1 MPTMNDTSHPVH
13 LPPGLNVLERGWLSA
28 NSVVCTGPNG
38 TALVDSGYCS
48 HADQTLALVESCL
61 GGRPLDR
68 LLNTH
73 LHSDHCG
80 GNHALQQR
88 YPAMRTCIPPGEAA
102 AVRNW
107 DADSLSYQ
115 PTGQQCPRFNADDLL
130 QPGSTVDLAGLDW
143 QVLAA
148 PGHDPHAVLL
158 FEPEHGVLI
167 SGDALWDNGFGV
179 VFPEIEGAAAFDEVS
194 NTLDLIESLSAQTVV
209 PGHGPVFG
217 GSIDRVAQ
225 ALARAR
231 SRLAQF
237 RANPQQHTLYA
248 AKVLLK
254 FRLMDL
260 RHLPLVDFLT
270 WASSTPYLAALHR
283 SAETAEPLENWVQG
297 LLSGMARSGSL
308 QLSEGWISD
317 R

>member
-1 MPTMNDTSHPVH
+1 MSAIDHPIT
-13 LPPGLNVLERGWLSA
+13 LPPGLVVLERGWLSA

-38 TALVDSGYCS
+38 TALVDSGYGS
-48 HADQTLALVESCL
+48 HADQTLALVASCL
-61 GGRPLDR
+61 AGRPLDR

-80 GNHALQQR
+80 GNAALQQR
-88 YPAMRTCIPPGEAA
+88 YPALRTFIPPGEAA
-102 AVRNW
+102 AVRHW
-107 DADSLSYQ
+107 DTERLSYQ
-115 PTGQQCPRFNADDLL
+115 PTGQQCPRFRADDLL
-130 QPGSTVDLAGLDW
+130 QPGTTIELADLNW

-158 FEPEHGVLI
+158 FQPEHGVLI

-179 VFPEIEGAAAFDEVS
+179 VFPEIEGVAAFDEVAD
-194 NTLDLIESLSAQTVV
+194 TLDLIESLQAQVV
-209 PGHGPVFG
+209 IPGHGPVFG
-217 GSIDRVAQ
+217 GSTARVAQ

-237 RANPQQHTLYA
+237 RAQPQQHTLYA

-260 RHLPLVDFLT
+260 HHLPLADFLA
-270 WASSTPYLAALHR
+270 WATRTPYLAALHQA
-283 SAETAEPLENWVQG
+283 AEATEPLERWVQA
-297 LLSGMARSGSL
+297 LLDGMARSGSL
-308 QLSEGWISD
+308 QLADGWISD

>member
-1 MPTMNDTSHPVH
+1 MTDLDHPIA
-13 LPPGLNVLERGWLSA
+13 LPPGLTVLERGWLSA
-28 NSVVCTGPNG
+28 NSVVCVGPNG

-48 HADQTLALVESCL
+48 HANQTLALLEPCL
-61 GGRPLDR
+61 AGRPLNR

-80 GNHALQQR
+80 GNAALQQR
-88 YPAMRTCIPPGEAA
+88 YPALRTFIPPGEAA
-102 AVRNW
+102 AVRQW
-107 DADSLSYQ
+107 DTERLSYQ
-115 PTGQQCPRFNADDLL
+115 PTGQQCPRFRADDLL
-130 QPGSTVDLAGLDW
+130 QPGTTIELAGLDW
-143 QVLAA
+143 KVLAA

-158 FEPEHGVLI
+158 FQADHAVLI

-179 VFPEIEGAAAFDEVS
+179 VFPEIEGVAAFDEVAT
-194 NTLDLIESLSAQTVV
+194 TLDLIESLSARVVV

-217 GSIDRVAQ
+217 GNAARVAQ

-237 RANPQQHTLYA
+237 RAQPQQHTLYA

-260 RHLPLVDFLT
+260 RHLPLADFLA
-270 WASSTPYLAALHR
+270 WATRTPYLAALHQA
-283 SAETAEPLENWVQG
+283 AEAAEPLEHWVQT
-297 LLSGMARSGSL
+297 LLAGMARSGSL
-308 QLSEGWISD
+308 HLADGWVSD